1 MNMNRRQKTILIVW
15 AAVVVAEFF
24 YPPFQDT
31 TGQIFY
37 GWTHSGVHTAS
48 IHVPLLC
55 AQWFVTSVVAAVCY
69 VLFGDE
75 EKAEPRAR

>member
-1 MNMNRRQKTILIVW
+1 MNRRQKTTLIVC
-15 AAVVVAEFF
+15 AAVIVAEFF

-37 GWTHSGVHTAS
+37 GWTYSGVHTAS
-48 IHVPLLC
+48 IHISLLF

-69 VLFGDE
+69 ILLGQ
-75 EKAEPRAR
+75 K